1 MTNLQEHKVF
11 WGPITE
17 LIERAR
23 LASKAINISP
33 VKLTDRLIRYY
44 SAQGVL
50 DKPDRL
56 GRDAAY
62 NFRHLLQLLTA
73 RRLSSKGIS
82 LEIIGRHNLSTT
94 TDQLHEDLFKPVA
107 VEDFI
112 PREKTEDG
120 LSGALIKQ
128 VVGTPVA
135 LVDLLSEVRS
145 LSDNLKKDR
154 EDLRWLRDDLS
165 GVTMYMKEL
174 DAGFRSLTRNFE
186 MVASMMNV
194 AVDKIHSS
202 EAKFEFEI
210 NERFREY
217 NSRFDHVSESIERLE
232 KSLVMF
238 AASSSQAK

>member
-1 MTNLQEHKVF
+1 MTNLETHKVF
-11 WGPITE
+11 WGPMTE

-23 LASKAINISP
+23 LISKAIGVNP
-33 VKLTDRLIRYY
+33 EKLTDRLVRYY

-82 LEIIGRHNLSTT
+82 LEIIGRHNQSTT
-94 TDQLHEDLFKPVA
+94 TDQLHAGIFKPVK
-107 VEDFI
+107 VENFM
-112 PREKTEDG
+112 PSEKTEDG

-135 LVDLLSEVRS
+135 LVDLLSEVRA

-154 EDLRWLRDDLS
+154 EDFRWLRDDLS
-165 GVTMYMKEL
+165 GVTMSIKEL
-174 DAGFRSLTRNFE
+174 DAGFRSLQSNFE
-186 MVASMMNV
+186 MVAHMVNM
-194 AVDKIHSS
+194 AVEKIHSS

-217 NSRFDHVSESIERLE
+217 NTRFDHVSDSIERLE
-232 KSLVMF
+232 KSLIVF

>member
-33 VKLTDRLIRYY
+33 EKLTDRLIRYY

-94 TDQLHEDLFKPVA
+94 TDQLHADLFKPVK
-107 VEDFI
+107 VENFM
-112 PREKTEDG
+112 PNEKTEDG

-145 LSDNLKKDR
+145 LSDNLK
-154 EDLRWLRDDLS
+154 
-165 GVTMYMKEL
+165 
-174 DAGFRSLTRNFE
+174 
-186 MVASMMNV
+186 
-194 AVDKIHSS
+194 
-202 EAKFEFEI
+202 
-210 NERFREY
+210 
-217 NSRFDHVSESIERLE
+217 
-232 KSLVMF
+232 
-238 AASSSQAK
+238 